1 MLGDYHLPNLTL
13 PTEEES
19 DKFKFIGTIEFIQ
32 CIQFLLSANKHQ
44 HTSEDLVIYDLLNYN
59 QLKIDCQ

>member
-19 DKFKFIGTIEFIQ
+19 DKFKF
-32 CIQFLLSANKHQ
+32 
-44 HTSEDLVIYDLLNYN
+44 NYSI
-59 QLKIDCQ
+59 LKNH